1 MIVETI
7 EARRVLIALLRAGW
21 IQREARSDDWEAL
34 LTENA
39 AIRDYLR
46 TIGLE
51 LVLDPDEGYAYLR
64 NLTLDSDAPEDEE
77 EESAGTLPRFIR
89 RHQFTFDQ
97 SLLLVILRK
106 RLAEHDLNTSDPRCI
121 IARDELINDVLALR
135 PGGSNEAA
143 RTDKLR
149 TALRKLAE
157 HGFIR
162 PLKGKDDSAFEIA
175 RITKA
180 YVDAQS
186 LGGWQE
192 QLERYGAIEGQRD
205 DD

>member
-21 IQREARSDDWEAL
+21 IQREGAQRRLGGAPHRECCHPRLPW
-34 LTENA
+34 
-39 AIRDYLR
+39 R

-106 RLAEHDLNTSDPRCI
+106 RWPNTISIP
-121 IARDELINDVLALR
+121 V
-135 PGGSNEAA
+135 
-143 RTDKLR
+143 
-149 TALRKLAE
+149 
-157 HGFIR
+157 IR
-162 PLKGKDDSAFEIA
+162 VVSSPA
-175 RITKA
+175 TN
-180 YVDAQS
+180 
-186 LGGWQE
+186 
-192 QLERYGAIEGQRD
+192 
-205 DD
+205 